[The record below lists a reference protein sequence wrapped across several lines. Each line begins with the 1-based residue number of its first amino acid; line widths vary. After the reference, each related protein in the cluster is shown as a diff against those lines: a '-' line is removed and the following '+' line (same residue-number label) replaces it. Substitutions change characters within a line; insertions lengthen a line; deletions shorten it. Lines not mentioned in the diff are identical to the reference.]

1 MRGERE
7 AKIGLGEGQNESA
20 QNLREGMSGGIID
33 KDREEGRFA
42 IVYGQASG
50 QSKII
55 KHFPKHWRFSQR

>member
-20 QNLREGMSGGIID
+20 WNHREGVSGGIIG
-33 KDREEGRFA
+33 KDREEGSFA
-42 IVYGQASG
+42 IVYSQASG

-55 KHFPKHWRFSQR
+55 KHFPEHWRFSQR